1 MSIPLVV
8 FVILVIIIVIILM
21 KKRQK
26 YRTENEITNSCDIW
40 KDDKKDD
47 DDDNLE
53 TVIDKN
59 LRTGKNYHN
68 EIVGDDDPF
77 ENSFFTDSTS

>member
-1 MSIPLVV
+1 
-8 FVILVIIIVIILM
+8 M

-26 YRTENEITNSCDIW
+26 YRTENEITNSSDIW
-40 KDDKKDD
+40 KDGKKDD

-59 LRTGKNYHN
+59 LRTAKNYHN